1 MLYSFATSCDLSD
14 DGARISCECRPGY
27 YGARCQSCAAGFY
40 GRPEVPGKKQTVL
53 ATYLYCCTVHFE
65 DSLSITHQRMH

>member
-1 MLYSFATSCDLSD
+1 MAVSLFYSFATSCDLSQ

-40 GRPEVPGKKQTVL
+40 GRPEVAGML
-53 ATYLYCCTVHFE
+53 
-65 DSLSITHQRMH
+65 